1 MAAAGFGAVGLGATL
16 AGGILGA
23 VGAQK
28 QGESQQQ
35 MYNYK
40 AQVSKINA
48 DINRQNAAWAR
59 TKGEKEAAQFGMKA
73 AQQRG
78 QIRATQGASNLD
90 VNSGSAKEVQ
100 QSQEKIKD
108 IDMSTIRENAAKI
121 AYDYETK
128 AVMDENQAGL
138 DTMSGEYAKEA
149 SNIKSIES
157 ILGSVSTVSSKWQHG
172 SSIGLWS

>member
-1 MAAAGFGAVGLGATL
+1 MAAGFGAVGLGATL

-59 TKGEKEAAQFGMKA
+59 DKGEKEATQYGMKA

-78 QIRATQGASNLD
+78 QIRATQGASGLD

-100 QSQEKIKD
+100 RSQEKIKD

-128 AVMDENQAGL
+128 AVMDENQAEL
-138 DTMSGEYAKEA
+138 DKMGGEYAKEA

>member
-1 MAAAGFGAVGLGATL
+1 MAAAGFGAVGLGATI

-23 VGAQK
+23 VGAQD
-28 QGESQQQ
+28 QASSQQQ

-59 TKGEKEAAQFGMKA
+59 TKGEKEATQFGMKA

-138 DTMSGEYAKEA
+138 DTMSGQFAKKA
-149 SNIKSIES
+149 GNMKALES
-157 ILGSVSTVSSKWQHG
+157 IIGSASTVSSKWQHG

>member
-1 MAAAGFGAVGLGATL
+1 MAAGFGAVGLGANV

-23 VGAQK
+23 LGAQG

-59 TKGEKEAAQFGMKA
+59 TKGEKEATQYGMKA

-78 QIRATQGASNLD
+78 QIRAAQGASNLD

-100 QSQEKIKD
+100 RSQEKIKD

-138 DTMSGEYAKEA
+138 DTMAGSFAKKA
-149 SNIKSIES
+149 GNMKALES
-157 ILGSVSTVSSKWQHG
+157 IIGSVSTVSSKWSQG